1 MLAKL
6 RKFSSSI
13 FAKFFLAIVAIPF
26 IFWGMGPLFTG
37 GSQNTIVTIGKEKFS
52 TDEFTNFIR
61 YKTTNSSSVDENLIE
76 NLFSTFIGE
85 KIMELEINYFNFK
98 LSDNS
103 LSSIIKNKKA
113 FLKGNKFS
121 RTAYEKFLLE
131 SNTNAASFEY
141 NLSKQEKKNQLL
153 NFIGGGIVPSHFV
166 VNLAYD
172 KINQQRDIEFIN
184 LNDIFKNKFNF
195 SENNIQSYYNQNKET
210 FIDIYKTINFA
221 KLDPRILSGANEFND
236 LFFRKIDE
244 IDDLIVEGKSLK
256 YISKKYNL
264 ESSTSFTIDSQGI
277 DIKSKNKINFP
288 DKLISKIIII
298 DNEDPILLIENIEE
312 YFIFE
317 LSKTE
322 KVQKKIND
330 KSVAKEILANLE
342 RQTKRKIISEIV
354 AKINNNNFNKKQF
367 NELSKDEN
375 AVIKKITLASKNDD
389 KILKQELVKQIYA
402 FSENRVIVVTD
413 IDLSE
418 NFLIYIDKINNES
431 IDRKSEDYNKYFNLS
446 KTKMV
451 SNLYKTYDTYLKN
464 KYEININHKALD
476 AVKNYFK

>member
-1 MLAKL
+1 
-6 RKFSSSI
+6 
-13 FAKFFLAIVAIPF
+13 
-26 IFWGMGPLFTG
+26 MGPLFTG

-61 YKTTNSSSVDENLIE
+61 YKTTNSSSVDENSIE

-103 LSSIIKNKKA
+103 LSSIIKNEKA

-195 SENNIQSYYNQNKET
+195 SDNNIQSYYNQNKET
-210 FIDIYKTINFA
+210 FIDIYKTINSA
-221 KLDPRILSGANEFND
+221 KLDPRILSGGNEFND
-236 LFFRKIDE
+236 LFFQKIDE

-330 KSVAKEILANLE
+330 KFVAKEILANLE

-418 NFLIYIDKINNES
+418 NFLIYIDKIDNKS
-431 IDRKSEDYNKYFNLS
+431 IDIKSDDYNKYFNLS
-446 KTKMV
+446 KIKMV

>member
-1 MLAKL
+1 
-6 RKFSSSI
+6 
-13 FAKFFLAIVAIPF
+13 
-26 IFWGMGPLFTG
+26 MGPLFTG

-61 YKTTNSSSVDENLIE
+61 YKTTNSSSVDENSIE

-103 LSSIIKNKKA
+103 LSSIIKNEKA

-195 SENNIQSYYNQNKET
+195 SDNNIQSYYNQNKET
-210 FIDIYKTINFA
+210 FIDIYKTINSA
-221 KLDPRILSGANEFND
+221 KLDPRILSGGNEFND
-236 LFFRKIDE
+236 LFFQKIDE

-330 KSVAKEILANLE
+330 KFVAKEILANLE

>member
-1 MLAKL
+1 
-6 RKFSSSI
+6 
-13 FAKFFLAIVAIPF
+13 
-26 IFWGMGPLFTG
+26 MGPLFTG

-61 YKTTNSSSVDENLIE
+61 YKTTNSSSVDENSIE

-103 LSSIIKNKKA
+103 LSSIIKNEKA

-195 SENNIQSYYNQNKET
+195 SDNNIQSYYNQNKET
-210 FIDIYKTINFA
+210 FIDIYKTINSA
-221 KLDPRILSGANEFND
+221 KLDPRILSGGNEFND
-236 LFFRKIDE
+236 LFFQKIDE

-446 KTKMV
+446 KIKMV

>member
-1 MLAKL
+1 
-6 RKFSSSI
+6 
-13 FAKFFLAIVAIPF
+13 
-26 IFWGMGPLFTG
+26 MGPLFTG

-61 YKTTNSSSVDENLIE
+61 YKTTNSSSVDENSIE

-103 LSSIIKNKKA
+103 LSSIIKNEKA

-221 KLDPRILSGANEFND
+221 KLDPRILSGGNEFND
-236 LFFRKIDE
+236 LFFQKIDE

-342 RQTKRKIISEIV
+342 RQTKRKIISDIV
-354 AKINNNNFNKKQF
+354 AKINNNNFNKNQF

-375 AVIKKITLASKNDD
+375 AVIKQITLASINDD

-418 NFLIYIDKINNES
+418 NFLIYIDKIDNKS

-446 KTKMV
+446 KIKMV

>member
-1 MLAKL
+1 
-6 RKFSSSI
+6 
-13 FAKFFLAIVAIPF
+13 
-26 IFWGMGPLFTG
+26 MGPLFTG

-61 YKTTNSSSVDENLIE
+61 YKTTNSSSVDENSIE

-221 KLDPRILSGANEFND
+221 KLDPRILSGGNEFND
-236 LFFRKIDE
+236 LFFQKIDE

-418 NFLIYIDKINNES
+418 NFLIYIDKIDNKS

-446 KTKMV
+446 KIKMV

>member
-1 MLAKL
+1 
-6 RKFSSSI
+6 
-13 FAKFFLAIVAIPF
+13 
-26 IFWGMGPLFTG
+26 
-37 GSQNTIVTIGKEKFS
+37 
-52 TDEFTNFIR
+52 
-61 YKTTNSSSVDENLIE
+61 
-76 NLFSTFIGE
+76 
-85 KIMELEINYFNFK
+85 
-98 LSDNS
+98 
-103 LSSIIKNKKA
+103 
-113 FLKGNKFS
+113 
-121 RTAYEKFLLE
+121 
-131 SNTNAASFEY
+131 
-141 NLSKQEKKNQLL
+141 L
-153 NFIGGGIVPSHFV
+153 N
-166 VNLAYD
+166 N
-172 KINQQRDIEFIN
+172 
-184 LNDIFKNKFNF
+184 IFKNKFNF

-221 KLDPRILSGANEFND
+221 KLDPRILSGGNEFND
-236 LFFRKIDE
+236 LFFQKIDE

-330 KSVAKEILANLE
+330 KFVAKEILANLE

-446 KTKMV
+446 KIKMV

>member
-61 YKTTNSSSVDENLIE
+61 YKTTNSSSVDENSIE

-103 LSSIIKNKKA
+103 LSSIIKNEKA

-195 SENNIQSYYNQNKET
+195 SDNNIQSYYNQNKET
-210 FIDIYKTINFA
+210 FIDIYKTINSA
-221 KLDPRILSGANEFND
+221 KLDPRILSGSND
-236 LFFRKIDE
+236 LFFKKIDE

-330 KSVAKEILANLE
+330 KFVAKEILANLE

-418 NFLIYIDKINNES
+418 NFLIYIDKIDNKS

-446 KTKMV
+446 KIKMV

>member
-1 MLAKL
+1 
-6 RKFSSSI
+6 
-13 FAKFFLAIVAIPF
+13 
-26 IFWGMGPLFTG
+26 MGPLFTG

-61 YKTTNSSSVDENLIE
+61 YKTTNSSSVDENSIE

-103 LSSIIKNKKA
+103 LSSIIKNEKA

-195 SENNIQSYYNQNKET
+195 SENNIKSYYNQNKET
-210 FIDIYKTINFA
+210 FIDIYKTISFA
-221 KLDPRILSGANEFND
+221 KLNPKILSGGDEFND
-236 LFFRKIDE
+236 LFFQKIDE

-288 DKLISKIIII
+288 DKLINKIIII
-298 DNEDPILLIENIEE
+298 NNKDPILLIENKEE

-322 KVQKKIND
+322 KFQKKIND

-418 NFLIYIDKINNES
+418 NFLIYIDKIDNKS
-431 IDRKSEDYNKYFNLS
+431 IDRKSEDYNKYLNLS
-446 KTKMV
+446 KIKMV

-464 KYEININHKALD
+464 KYEININNKALD
-476 AVKNYFK
+476 AIKNYFK

>member
-1 MLAKL
+1 
-6 RKFSSSI
+6 
-13 FAKFFLAIVAIPF
+13 
-26 IFWGMGPLFTG
+26 MGPLFTG

-61 YKTTNSSSVDENLIE
+61 YKTTNSSSVDENSIE

-103 LSSIIKNKKA
+103 LSSIIKNEKA

-195 SENNIQSYYNQNKET
+195 SDNNIQSYYNQNKET
-210 FIDIYKTINFA
+210 FIDIYKTINSA
-221 KLDPRILSGANEFND
+221 KLDPRILSGGNEFND
-236 LFFRKIDE
+236 LFFQKIDE

-330 KSVAKEILANLE
+330 KFVAKEILANLE

-446 KTKMV
+446 KIKMV

>member
-1 MLAKL
+1 
-6 RKFSSSI
+6 
-13 FAKFFLAIVAIPF
+13 
-26 IFWGMGPLFTG
+26 MGPLFTG

-61 YKTTNSSSVDENLIE
+61 YKTTNSSSVDENSIE

-103 LSSIIKNKKA
+103 LSSIIKNEKA

-221 KLDPRILSGANEFND
+221 KLDPRILSGGNEFND
-236 LFFRKIDE
+236 LFFQKIDE

-330 KSVAKEILANLE
+330 KFVAKEILANLE

-446 KTKMV
+446 KIKMV

>member
-1 MLAKL
+1 
-6 RKFSSSI
+6 
-13 FAKFFLAIVAIPF
+13 
-26 IFWGMGPLFTG
+26 MGPLFTG

-61 YKTTNSSSVDENLIE
+61 YKTTNSSSVDENSIE

-103 LSSIIKNKKA
+103 LSSIIKNEKA

-221 KLDPRILSGANEFND
+221 KLDPRILSGGNEFND
-236 LFFRKIDE
+236 LFFQKIDE

-330 KSVAKEILANLE
+330 KFVAKEILANLE

-418 NFLIYIDKINNES
+418 NFLIYIDKIDNKS
-431 IDRKSEDYNKYFNLS
+431 IDIKSDDYNKYFNLS
-446 KTKMV
+446 KIKMV

>member
-1 MLAKL
+1 MDLKEHI
-6 RKFSSSI
+6 RSI
-13 FAKFFLAIVAIPF
+13 QNYPKKGV
-26 IFWGMGPLFTG
+26 LFRD
-37 GSQNTIVTIGKEKFS
+37 I
-52 TDEFTNFIR
+52 
-61 YKTTNSSSVDENLIE
+61 TTL
-76 NLFSTFIGE
+76 
-85 KIMELEINYFNFK
+85 
-98 LSDNS
+98 
-103 LSSIIKNKKA
+103 IKNEKA

-210 FIDIYKTINFA
+210 FTDIYKTINFA
-221 KLDPRILSGANEFND
+221 KLDPRILSGGNEFND
-236 LFFRKIDE
+236 LFFRKMDE

-298 DNEDPILLIENIEE
+298 EVIYLKMHQKTHERSFIL
-312 YFIFE
+312 
-317 LSKTE
+317 K
-322 KVQKKIND
+322 KKRKKIM
-330 KSVAKEILANLE
+330 
-342 RQTKRKIISEIV
+342 
-354 AKINNNNFNKKQF
+354 
-367 NELSKDEN
+367 
-375 AVIKKITLASKNDD
+375 
-389 KILKQELVKQIYA
+389 
-402 FSENRVIVVTD
+402 
-413 IDLSE
+413 
-418 NFLIYIDKINNES
+418 S
-431 IDRKSEDYNKYFNLS
+431 IQ
-446 KTKMV
+446 
-451 SNLYKTYDTYLKN
+451 
-464 KYEININHKALD
+464 
-476 AVKNYFK
+476 

>member
-1 MLAKL
+1 
-6 RKFSSSI
+6 
-13 FAKFFLAIVAIPF
+13 
-26 IFWGMGPLFTG
+26 MGPLFTG

-103 LSSIIKNKKA
+103 LSSIIKNEKA

-195 SENNIQSYYNQNKET
+195 SDNNIQSYYNQNKET
-210 FIDIYKTINFA
+210 FIDIYKTINSA
-221 KLDPRILSGANEFND
+221 KLDPRILSGGNEFND
-236 LFFRKIDE
+236 LFFQKIDE

-342 RQTKRKIISEIV
+342 RQTKRKIISDIV
-354 AKINNNNFNKKQF
+354 AKINNNNFNKNQF

>member
-1 MLAKL
+1 
-6 RKFSSSI
+6 
-13 FAKFFLAIVAIPF
+13 
-26 IFWGMGPLFTG
+26 MGPLFTG

-61 YKTTNSSSVDENLIE
+61 YKTTNSSSVDENSIE

-103 LSSIIKNKKA
+103 LSSIIKNEKA

-210 FIDIYKTINFA
+210 FIDIYKTINSA
-221 KLDPRILSGANEFND
+221 KLDPRILSGGNEFND
-236 LFFRKIDE
+236 LFFQKIDE

-418 NFLIYIDKINNES
+418 NFLIYIDKIDNKS

-446 KTKMV
+446 KIKMV

>member
-1 MLAKL
+1 
-6 RKFSSSI
+6 
-13 FAKFFLAIVAIPF
+13 
-26 IFWGMGPLFTG
+26 MGPLFTG

-61 YKTTNSSSVDENLIE
+61 YKTTNSSSVDENSIE

-103 LSSIIKNKKA
+103 LSSIIKNEKA

-195 SENNIQSYYNQNKET
+195 SANNIQSYYNQNKET
-210 FIDIYKTINFA
+210 FIDIYKTINSA
-221 KLDPRILSGANEFND
+221 KLDPKILSGGNEFND
-236 LFFRKIDE
+236 LFFQKIDE

-288 DKLISKIIII
+288 DKLINKIIII
-298 DNEDPILLIENIEE
+298 NNEDPILLIENKEE

-413 IDLSE
+413 IGLSE
-418 NFLIYIDKINNES
+418 NFLIYIDKIDNKS

-446 KTKMV
+446 KIKMV

>member
-1 MLAKL
+1 
-6 RKFSSSI
+6 
-13 FAKFFLAIVAIPF
+13 
-26 IFWGMGPLFTG
+26 MGPLFTG

-61 YKTTNSSSVDENLIE
+61 YKTTNSSSVDENSIE

-103 LSSIIKNKKA
+103 LSSIIKNEKA

-210 FIDIYKTINFA
+210 FIDIYKTINSA
-221 KLDPRILSGANEFND
+221 KLDPRILSGGNEFND
-236 LFFRKIDE
+236 LFFQKIDE

-330 KSVAKEILANLE
+330 KFVAKEILANLE

-446 KTKMV
+446 KIKMV

>member
-1 MLAKL
+1 
-6 RKFSSSI
+6 
-13 FAKFFLAIVAIPF
+13 
-26 IFWGMGPLFTG
+26 MGPLFTG

-61 YKTTNSSSVDENLIE
+61 YKTTNSSSVDENSIE

-103 LSSIIKNKKA
+103 LSSIIKNEKA

-195 SENNIQSYYNQNKET
+195 SDNNIQSYYNQNKET
-210 FIDIYKTINFA
+210 FIDIYKTINSA
-221 KLDPRILSGANEFND
+221 KLDPRILSGGNEFND
-236 LFFRKIDE
+236 LFFQKIDE

-264 ESSTSFTIDSQGI
+264 EYSTSFTIDSQGI

-330 KSVAKEILANLE
+330 KFVTKEILANLE

-413 IDLSE
+413 IGLSE

-446 KTKMV
+446 KIKMV

>member
-1 MLAKL
+1 
-6 RKFSSSI
+6 
-13 FAKFFLAIVAIPF
+13 
-26 IFWGMGPLFTG
+26 MGPLFTG

-61 YKTTNSSSVDENLIE
+61 YKTTNSSSVDENSIE

-103 LSSIIKNKKA
+103 LSSIIKNEKA

-221 KLDPRILSGANEFND
+221 KLDPRILSGGNEFND
-236 LFFRKIDE
+236 LFFQKIDE

-312 YFIFE
+312 YFIFG

-446 KTKMV
+446 KIKMV

>member
-1 MLAKL
+1 
-6 RKFSSSI
+6 
-13 FAKFFLAIVAIPF
+13 
-26 IFWGMGPLFTG
+26 MGPLFTG

-61 YKTTNSSSVDENLIE
+61 YKTTNSSSVDENSIE

-103 LSSIIKNKKA
+103 LSSIIKNEKA

-195 SENNIQSYYNQNKET
+195 SDNNIQSYYNQNKET
-210 FIDIYKTINFA
+210 FIDIYKTINSA
-221 KLDPRILSGANEFND
+221 KLDPRILSGGNEFND
-236 LFFRKIDE
+236 LFFQKIDE

-418 NFLIYIDKINNES
+418 NFLIYIDKIDNKS
-431 IDRKSEDYNKYFNLS
+431 IDIKSDDYNKYFNLS
-446 KTKMV
+446 KIKMV

>member
-1 MLAKL
+1 
-6 RKFSSSI
+6 
-13 FAKFFLAIVAIPF
+13 
-26 IFWGMGPLFTG
+26 
-37 GSQNTIVTIGKEKFS
+37 
-52 TDEFTNFIR
+52 
-61 YKTTNSSSVDENLIE
+61 
-76 NLFSTFIGE
+76 
-85 KIMELEINYFNFK
+85 
-98 LSDNS
+98 
-103 LSSIIKNKKA
+103 
-113 FLKGNKFS
+113 
-121 RTAYEKFLLE
+121 
-131 SNTNAASFEY
+131 
-141 NLSKQEKKNQLL
+141 
-153 NFIGGGIVPSHFV
+153 
-166 VNLAYD
+166 
-172 KINQQRDIEFIN
+172 
-184 LNDIFKNKFNF
+184 
-195 SENNIQSYYNQNKET
+195 
-210 FIDIYKTINFA
+210 
-221 KLDPRILSGANEFND
+221 
-236 LFFRKIDE
+236 
-244 IDDLIVEGKSLK
+244 
-256 YISKKYNL
+256 
-264 ESSTSFTIDSQGI
+264 
-277 DIKSKNKINFP
+277 
-288 DKLISKIIII
+288 
-298 DNEDPILLIENIEE
+298 LLIENIEE

-418 NFLIYIDKINNES
+418 NFLIYIDKIDNES

-446 KTKMV
+446 KIKMV

-464 KYEININHKALD
+464 KYEININNKALD

>member
-1 MLAKL
+1 
-6 RKFSSSI
+6 
-13 FAKFFLAIVAIPF
+13 
-26 IFWGMGPLFTG
+26 
-37 GSQNTIVTIGKEKFS
+37 
-52 TDEFTNFIR
+52 
-61 YKTTNSSSVDENLIE
+61 
-76 NLFSTFIGE
+76 
-85 KIMELEINYFNFK
+85 MELEINYFNFK

-103 LSSIIKNKKA
+103 LSSIIKNEKA

-131 SNTNAASFEY
+131 SNINAASFEY

-195 SENNIQSYYNQNKET
+195 SDNNIQSYYNQNKET
-210 FIDIYKTINFA
+210 FIDIYKTINSA
-221 KLDPRILSGANEFND
+221 KLDPRILSGGNEFND
-236 LFFRKIDE
+236 LFFQKIDE

-342 RQTKRKIISEIV
+342 RQTKRKIISEMV
-354 AKINNNNFNKKQF
+354 AKINNNNFNKNQF

-418 NFLIYIDKINNES
+418 NFLIYIDKIDNKS
-431 IDRKSEDYNKYFNLS
+431 IDGKSEDYNKYFNLS
-446 KTKMV
+446 KIKMV

>member
-1 MLAKL
+1 
-6 RKFSSSI
+6 
-13 FAKFFLAIVAIPF
+13 
-26 IFWGMGPLFTG
+26 MGPLFTG
-37 GSQNTIVTIGKEKFS
+37 GSKNTIVTIGKEKFS

-61 YKTTNSSSVDENLIE
+61 YKTTNSSSVDENSIE

-103 LSSIIKNKKA
+103 LSSIIKNEKA

-221 KLDPRILSGANEFND
+221 KLDPRILSGDNEFND

-342 RQTKRKIISEIV
+342 RQTKRKIISDIV
-354 AKINNNNFNKKQF
+354 AKINNNNFNKNQF

-418 NFLIYIDKINNES
+418 NFLIYIDKIDNKS

-446 KTKMV
+446 KIKMV

>member
-1 MLAKL
+1 
-6 RKFSSSI
+6 
-13 FAKFFLAIVAIPF
+13 
-26 IFWGMGPLFTG
+26 MGPLFTG

-61 YKTTNSSSVDENLIE
+61 YKTTNSSSVDENSIE

-195 SENNIQSYYNQNKET
+195 SDNNIQSYYNQNIET
-210 FIDIYKTINFA
+210 FIDIYKTINSA
-221 KLDPRILSGANEFND
+221 KLDPRILSGGNEFND
-236 LFFRKIDE
+236 LFFQKIDE

-312 YFIFE
+312 YFIFG

-446 KTKMV
+446 KIKMV

>member
-1 MLAKL
+1 
-6 RKFSSSI
+6 
-13 FAKFFLAIVAIPF
+13 
-26 IFWGMGPLFTG
+26 MGPLFTG

-61 YKTTNSSSVDENLIE
+61 YKTTNSSSVDENSIE

-103 LSSIIKNKKA
+103 LSSIIKNEKA

-195 SENNIQSYYNQNKET
+195 SDNNIQSYYNQNKET
-210 FIDIYKTINFA
+210 FIDIYKTINSA
-221 KLDPRILSGANEFND
+221 KLDPRILSGGNEFND
-236 LFFRKIDE
+236 LFFQKIDE

-330 KSVAKEILANLE
+330 KFVAKEILANLE

-418 NFLIYIDKINNES
+418 NFLIYIDKIDNKS

-446 KTKMV
+446 KIKMV

>member
-1 MLAKL
+1 
-6 RKFSSSI
+6 
-13 FAKFFLAIVAIPF
+13 
-26 IFWGMGPLFTG
+26 MGPLFTG

-61 YKTTNSSSVDENLIE
+61 YKTTNSSSVDENSIE

-85 KIMELEINYFNFK
+85 KIMELEINYFNFM

-103 LSSIIKNKKA
+103 LSSIIKNEKA

-195 SENNIQSYYNQNKET
+195 SDNNIQSYYNQNKET
-210 FIDIYKTINFA
+210 FIDIYKTINSA
-221 KLDPRILSGANEFND
+221 KLDPRILSGGNEFND
-236 LFFRKIDE
+236 LFFQKIDE

-330 KSVAKEILANLE
+330 KFVAKEILANLE

-446 KTKMV
+446 KIKMV

>member
-61 YKTTNSSSVDENLIE
+61 YKTTNSSDVDENLIE

-103 LSSIIKNKKA
+103 LSSIIKNEKA

-172 KINQQRDIEFIN
+172 KINQQIDIEFIN

-195 SENNIQSYYNQNKET
+195 SDNNMQSYYNQNKET
-210 FIDIYKTINFA
+210 FIDIYKTINSA
-221 KLDPRILSGANEFND
+221 KLDPRILSGGNEFND
-236 LFFRKIDE
+236 LFFQKIDE

-322 KVQKKIND
+322 KVQKKIEHWQ
-330 KSVAKEILANLE
+330 KIANHACE
-342 RQTKRKIISEIV
+342 QSGRS
-354 AKINNNNFNKKQF
+354 
-367 NELSKDEN
+367 
-375 AVIKKITLASKNDD
+375 
-389 KILKQELVKQIYA
+389 
-402 FSENRVIVVTD
+402 VIVDISLPRTLKDLLAEPNHNGFVLHHRATSGLAKLKHSSKATILIGPEGGLTD
-413 IDLSE
+413 QEI
-418 NFLIYIDKINNES
+418 KES
-431 IDRKSEDYNKYFNLS
+431 
-446 KTKMV
+446 T
-451 SNLYKTYDTYLKN
+451 
-464 KYEININHKALD
+464 A
-476 AVKNYFK
+476 AGFKPLLLGKRVLRTETASLVAIANMQLLWGS

>member
-1 MLAKL
+1 
-6 RKFSSSI
+6 
-13 FAKFFLAIVAIPF
+13 
-26 IFWGMGPLFTG
+26 MGPLFTG

-61 YKTTNSSSVDENLIE
+61 YKTTNSSSVDENSIE

-103 LSSIIKNKKA
+103 LSSIIKNEKA

-195 SENNIQSYYNQNKET
+195 SDNNIQSYYNQNKET
-210 FIDIYKTINFA
+210 FIDIYKTINSA
-221 KLDPRILSGANEFND
+221 KLDPRILSGGNEFND
-236 LFFRKIDE
+236 LFFQKIDE

-330 KSVAKEILANLE
+330 KFVAKEILANLE

-418 NFLIYIDKINNES
+418 NFLIYIDKIDNKS
-431 IDRKSEDYNKYFNLS
+431 IDIKSEDYNKYFNLS
-446 KTKMV
+446 KIKMV

>member
-1 MLAKL
+1 
-6 RKFSSSI
+6 
-13 FAKFFLAIVAIPF
+13 
-26 IFWGMGPLFTG
+26 MGPLFTG

-61 YKTTNSSSVDENLIE
+61 YKTTNSSSVDENSIE

-103 LSSIIKNKKA
+103 LSSIIKNEKA

-221 KLDPRILSGANEFND
+221 KLDPRILSGGNEFND
-236 LFFRKIDE
+236 LFFQKIDE

-330 KSVAKEILANLE
+330 KFVAKEILANLE
-342 RQTKRKIISEIV
+342 MQTKRKIISEIV

-418 NFLIYIDKINNES
+418 NFLIYIDKIDNKS

-446 KTKMV
+446 KIKMV